1 MNKIQQN
8 VLEDLSLSIDDYLY
22 RYTDDQ
28 FLKPNPQGSTS
39 IAVNPGATEMI
50 QDVFGNGHLIMAKEI
65 GPGLAFTAQ
74 PEPEFGGE
82 NRMLVRVQISALL
95 DQGCTLYP
103 DKSTYT
109 LNSLFIHTND
119 DVIEVEAIE

>member
-1 MNKIQQN
+1 MNEVQQN
-8 VLEDLSLSIDDYLY
+8 VLRDLSLSLDDYLY
-22 RYTDDQ
+22 RYTDNQ
-28 FLKPNPQGSTS
+28 FLKSSPQGNTT
-39 IAVNPGATEMI
+39 IAVNPGATEMV
-50 QDVFGNGHLIMAKEI
+50 QDVFGSGHLIMAKEI
-65 GPGLAFTAQ
+65 GPGLAFTSQ

-82 NRMLVRVQISALL
+82 NRMLVRVRISTLL

-119 DVIEVEAIE
+119 DVIEVEIIE